1 MSGGGYEF
9 DPQAAKRVEKG
20 LKDATAELEEVGLFS
35 ITSQQGH
42 GFSRMALSGVTLGD
56 AALAAEFEE
65 FCDRW
70 GSAVSEKIHDANQLA
85 AGLGLNAGLYH
96 EQEEYVAGSL
106 KELAAGAAY
115 DPAAGMSASE
125 GAADKSWTQIGQDAA
140 KTPPV
145 DYSLPDF
152 DEMGQSWE
160 RVGDDAETSHI
171 LGGSRA
177 EWQWDGDPAAG
188 QGQSAEG
195 GGERRQDDGGTGT
208 GTH

>member
-9 DPQAAKRVEKG
+9 DPQAAKGIEKG

-42 GFSRMALSGVTLGD
+42 GFSRLALSGVTLGD
-56 AALAAEFEE
+56 AALASKFEE

-70 GSAVSEKIHDANQLA
+70 GAAVSEKIHDANQLA

-96 EQEEYVAGSL
+96 EQEEYVVGSL

-115 DPAAGMSASE
+115 DPAAGMSGSE
-125 GAADKSWTQIGQDAA
+125 GAADRSWTQIGQDAA

-152 DEMGQSWE
+152 DEMGDQWGK
-160 RVGDDAETSHI
+160 VGEDAETSP
-171 LGGSRA
+171 LLQGSGG
-177 EWQWDGDPAAG
+177 EWQWDGDPAA
-188 QGQSAEG
+188 QEGQS
-195 GGERRQDDGGTGT
+195 GGEQRGGSGGT
-208 GTH
+208 H